1 MIKIHIP
8 VSKSQIVF
16 TADQKNKMIS
26 SIYDRQEK
34 STGQRVTD
42 LLEVL
47 EACRLETCEN
57 FDFFFL
63 LRIY

>member
-1 MIKIHIP
+1 
-8 VSKSQIVF
+8 
-16 TADQKNKMIS
+16 MIS

-34 STGQRVTD
+34 STGQRVMD

-47 EACRLETCEN
+47 EASRLETCEN
-57 FDFFFL
+57 FDYFFL